1 MPFSQGVP
9 LAHEVVVEVR
19 EDRLIFSDEN
29 GGTERRFN
37 ALSITPEAPQ
47 DIETLASRF
56 RMFTR
61 LDPEVPRTQFDV
73 LVQLLRSGLTELVSA
88 RGWLRMKP
96 AVRVV
101 FAERAKARFGDYAEE
116 ILTATCMLAGA
127 KSVSFAEGGGWR
139 LGGSYYVR
147 RLLALARMRRM

>member
-1 MPFSQGVP
+1 M
-9 LAHEVVVEVR
+9 AHEVVVEVR
-19 EDRLIFSDEN
+19 EDRLIFRDEN
-29 GGTERRFN
+29 GGTERSFS
-37 ALSITPEAPQ
+37 ALSITPDSSA
-47 DIETLASRF
+47 DDTLTSRF

-96 AVRVV
+96 ALRVIITPG
-101 FAERAKARFGDYAEE
+101 ARERFGDYAEE
-116 ILTATCMLAGA
+116 IMTATCMLAGA
-127 KSVSFAEGGGWR
+127 KSVSFPDGTGWR
-139 LGGSYYVR
+139 AGRSYYVR

>member
-1 MPFSQGVP
+1 

-19 EDRLIFSDEN
+19 EDRLVFRDEN
-29 GGTERRFN
+29 GGTERSFS
-37 ALSITPEAPQ
+37 ALAIIQ
-47 DIETLASRF
+47 DSQHDADTLTSRF
-56 RMFTR
+56 RIFTK

-96 AVRVV
+96 AIRVV
-101 FAERAKARFGDYAEE
+101 IAPDSRARFGDYSEE

-127 KSVSFAEGGGWR
+127 KSVSFAEGTGWR
-139 LGGSYYVR
+139 LGRSYYIR

>member
-1 MPFSQGVP
+1 

-19 EDRLIFSDEN
+19 ADRLIFRDED
-29 GGTERRFN
+29 GGTERSFA
-37 ALSITPEAPQ
+37 ALTIAKDSSEP
-47 DIETLASRF
+47 ETLTSRF

-96 AVRVV
+96 ALRVIILDD
-101 FAERAKARFGDYAEE
+101 ARSRFGDYAEE

-127 KSVSFAEGGGWR
+127 KSVSFPDGTGWR
-139 LGGSYYVR
+139 PGRSYYVR

>member
-1 MPFSQGVP
+1 M
-9 LAHEVVVEVR
+9 AHEVVVEVR
-19 EDRLIFSDEN
+19 GDRLVFSDEN
-29 GGTERRFN
+29 GGTERSFSS
-37 ALSITPEAPQ
+37 LGISPDQLPDVDSLT
-47 DIETLASRF
+47 SRF
-56 RMFTR
+56 RLFTR

-96 AVRVV
+96 AIRVIISKD
-101 FAERAKARFGDYAEE
+101 ARDRFGDYAEE

-127 KSVSFAEGGGWR
+127 KSVSFAEGTGWR
-139 LGGSYYVR
+139 FGRSYYVR

>member
-1 MPFSQGVP
+1 

-19 EDRLIFSDEN
+19 ADRLVFRDED
-29 GGTERRFN
+29 GGTERSFS
-37 ALSITPEAPQ
+37 ALTIAP
-47 DIETLASRF
+47 DTSNEPETLTSRL

-61 LDPEVPRTQFDV
+61 IDPEVPRTQFDV

-96 AVRVV
+96 ALRVIISDD
-101 FAERAKARFGDYAEE
+101 ARGRFGEYAEE

-127 KSVSFAEGGGWR
+127 KSVTFPDGSGWR
-139 LGGSYYVR
+139 PGRSYYVR

>member
-1 MPFSQGVP
+1 

-19 EDRLIFSDEN
+19 EDRLIFRDEN
-29 GGTERRFN
+29 GGTERLFS
-37 ALSITPEAPQ
+37 ALAITPDPQ
-47 DIETLASRF
+47 HDADTLASRF
-56 RMFTR
+56 RIFTK

-73 LVQLLRSGLTELVSA
+73 LVQLIRSGLTELVSA

-96 AVRVV
+96 AIRVIISQE
-101 FAERAKARFGDYAEE
+101 ARHRFGDYAEE

-127 KSVSFAEGGGWR
+127 KSVSFEEGSRWR
-139 LGGSYYVR
+139 LGRSYYVR